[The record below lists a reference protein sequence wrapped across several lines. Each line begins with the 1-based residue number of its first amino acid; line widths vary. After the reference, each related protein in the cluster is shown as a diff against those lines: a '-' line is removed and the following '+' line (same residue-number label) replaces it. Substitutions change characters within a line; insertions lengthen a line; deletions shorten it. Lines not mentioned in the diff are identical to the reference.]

1 MGGRL
6 LAAEVRSRVFRLVA
20 GRLHLAREL
29 VLIRGQAGLGE
40 HVDIERLGFRVL
52 RRLVHP
58 TLEVL
63 QRLGERAD
71 DIVMIHGIL
80 LFVSAVSARLLWR
93 FPPSKAVGRWLGSY
107 PRGSRRS
114 RHRSYPWRKG
124 LVIPLVAVRRIGVR
138 SSTASDL

>member
-6 LAAEVRSRVFRLVA
+6 LAAEVRGRVFRLVA

-29 VLIRGQAGLGE
+29 VLIRGQAGLRE

-52 RRLVHP
+52 RCLVHP

-80 LFVSAVSARLLWR
+80 LFVSAVSARLWR

-114 RHRSYPWRKG
+114 GDQSFPWRKG
-124 LVIPLVAVRRIGVR
+124 VGD
-138 SSTASDL
+138 SS